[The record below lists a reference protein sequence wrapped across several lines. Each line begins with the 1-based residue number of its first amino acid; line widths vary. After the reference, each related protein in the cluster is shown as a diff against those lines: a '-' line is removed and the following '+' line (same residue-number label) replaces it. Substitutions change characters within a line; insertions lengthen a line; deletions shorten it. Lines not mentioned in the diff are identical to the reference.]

1 MDDRRE
7 AAAGADG
14 LEMQDGISLRGL
26 RLGKRTVLS
35 SLSPYHGRSVW
46 NCGREHRIETGA
58 GASAFLSPFGMTYT
72 LRREGADHANSGSSK
87 LRDVLVL
94 LGSTER
100 SLSEI
105 QWVTEIP

>member
-1 MDDRRE
+1 MRPQ
-7 AAAGADG
+7 A
-14 LEMQDGISLRGL
+14 
-26 RLGKRTVLS
+26 RTVWSSRRTYRSAAFGLGNGLS
-35 SLSPYHGRSVW
+35 CLRSPPIMAAPSGIVAVSIASRPD
-46 NCGREHRIETGA
+46 A
-58 GASAFLSPFGMTYT
+58 GASAFRSPFGMTYT
-72 LRREGADHANSGSSK
+72 LRREGADHANSGSSR

>member
-1 MDDRRE
+1 MTGGRR
-7 AAAGADG
+7 
-14 LEMQDGISLRGL
+14 R
-26 RLGKRTVLS
+26 RVRTVWRCRTAYRSAAIGLGNGLS
-35 SLSPYHGRSVW
+35 CLRCLPIMAAPSGIVAVSIASRPD
-46 NCGREHRIETGA
+46 A
-58 GASAFLSPFGMTYT
+58 GASAFRSPFGMTYT
-72 LRREGADHANSGSSK
+72 LRREGADDANSGASR